1 MADRL
6 IRVGRVSKID
16 YDNGMVAVTYPD
28 LDDSVT
34 SFLSVVSFNDE
45 YKMPGIGD
53 EVLVVHLS
61 SGQSRGLVLGH
72 YWNKTNISEHT
83 GEGIYRKEFG
93 QDYGEAYMDYD
104 GEELEIYAPSI
115 RLSTAAGSITVDE
128 IIALRDQI
136 SSLAGRVAAVEAR
149 V

>member
-45 YKMPGIGD
+45 YKMPEVGD

-72 YWNKTNISEHT
+72 YWNKTNLSEHT
-83 GEGIYRKEFG
+83 GPGVYRKEFG
-93 QDYGEAYMDYD
+93 HSYGEAYMDYD
-104 GEELEIYAPSI
+104 GELEIYAPSI
-115 RLSTAAGSITVDE
+115 RLSTAAGSITVAE

-136 SSLAGRVAAVEAR
+136 SSLAGRVAAVEAK

>member
-16 YDNGMVAVTYPD
+16 FDNGMVAVTYPD

-45 YKMPGIGD
+45 YKMPEVGD

-72 YWNKTNISEHT
+72 YWNKTNLSEHT
-83 GEGIYRKEFG
+83 GPGVYRKEFG
-93 QDYGEAYMDYD
+93 HDYGEAYMDYD
-104 GEELEIYAPSI
+104 EELEIYAPSI
-115 RLSTAAGSITVDE
+115 RLSTTAGSITVAE

-136 SSLAGRVAAVEAR
+136 SNLAGRVAAVEAK

>member
-16 YDNGMVAVTYPD
+16 FDNGMVAVTYPD

-45 YKMPGIGD
+45 YKMPEVGD

-72 YWNKTNISEHT
+72 YWNKTNLSEHT
-83 GEGIYRKEFG
+83 GEGVYRKEFG

-104 GEELEIYAPSI
+104 GELEIYAPSI
-115 RLSTAAGSITVDE
+115 RLSTTAGSITVAE

-136 SSLAGRVAAVEAR
+136 SNLAGRVAAVEAK

>member
-1 MADRL
+1 
-6 IRVGRVSKID
+6 
-16 YDNGMVAVTYPD
+16 MVAVTYPD

>member
-1 MADRL
+1 MADN
-6 IRVGRVSKID
+6 IRVGNVSKVD
-16 YDNGMVAVTYPD
+16 YKKGMIEATYPD

-45 YKMPGIGD
+45 YKMPEVGD

-72 YWNKTNISEHT
+72 YWNKTNLSEHT
-83 GEGIYRKEFG
+83 GPGVYRKEFG
-93 QDYGEAYMDYD
+93 HSYGEAYMDYD
-104 GEELEIYAPSI
+104 GELEIYAPSI
-115 RLSTAAGSITVDE
+115 RLSTAAGSITVAE
-128 IIALRDQI
+128 IIALREQI
-136 SSLAGRVAAVEAR
+136 SSLAGRVAAVEAK